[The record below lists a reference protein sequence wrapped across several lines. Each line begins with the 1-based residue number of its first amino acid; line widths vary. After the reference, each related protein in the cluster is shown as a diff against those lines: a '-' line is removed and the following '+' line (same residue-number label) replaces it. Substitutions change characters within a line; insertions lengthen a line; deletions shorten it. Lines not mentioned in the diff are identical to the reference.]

1 MYHPF
6 QDRSYMLMM
15 AILKR
20 GLEKVLWGR
29 DLVRMSVTWCLVLMD
44 INLIAPDWTLSWTK
58 WQSIS
63 ICLVHWWKVWLL
75 DSNLIIAV
83 DGHGCCRWGVEVLK
97 ELWESNEFTDG
108 VGECAM
114 FFSIEDR
121 ETTGCFLAFHEIG
134 ESPRNMQNP
143 MKDHRVFK
151 QAPQSEF
158 EKACRLV
165 IPWLR
170 VDLR

>member
-6 QDRSYMLMM
+6 QDRPYMLMM

-83 DGHGCCRWGVEVLK
+83 DGRGCCRWGVEVLK

-114 FFSIEDR
+114 FFFDWRSRDHWLFLSLPRDR
-121 ETTGCFLAFHEIG
+121 WITKEYAKSYEGPSSFQAG
-134 ESPRNMQNP
+134 SPIWIWEG
-143 MKDHRVFK
+143 V
-151 QAPQSEF
+151 
-158 EKACRLV
+158 
-165 IPWLR
+165 
-170 VDLR
+170 